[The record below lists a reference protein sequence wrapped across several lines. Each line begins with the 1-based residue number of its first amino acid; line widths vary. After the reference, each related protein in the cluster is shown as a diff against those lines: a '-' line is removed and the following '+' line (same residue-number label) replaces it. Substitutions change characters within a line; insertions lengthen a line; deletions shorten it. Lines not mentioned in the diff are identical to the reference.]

1 MSMKETKYE
10 KVQLQIEA
18 LLQKSIQNG
27 GFKALSSDEVA
38 LLNKLS
44 LAAENF
50 EDNLQMM
57 PIKTPTTLVEMIRFK
72 MFEMNL
78 KQKQLANLLE
88 ISETR
93 ISELLCGK
101 RKLNLELAK
110 KLYQKLN
117 IDAAF
122 LLSGN

>member
-1 MSMKETKYE
+1 MTESKYE
-10 KVQLQIEA
+10 KVQLQIEV
-18 LLQKSIQNG
+18 LLQKSINNG
-27 GFKALSSDEVA
+27 GFKALSSDELA

-44 LAAENF
+44 MAAEQY

-57 PIKTPTTLVEMIRFK
+57 PIKTPTTFVEMIRFK

>member
-1 MSMKETKYE
+1 MTEKDYE
-10 KVQLQIEA
+10 KVQLQIEG
-18 LLQKSIQNG
+18 LLQKSINNG

-44 LAAENF
+44 LAAEQY

-57 PIKTPTTLVEMIRFK
+57 PIKAPTTLVEMIRFK

-88 ISETR
+88 ISDTR

-101 RKLNLELAK
+101 RKLNLEIAK

-122 LLSGN
+122 LLSSN

>member
-1 MSMKETKYE
+1 MSMTETKYE

-18 LLQKSIQNG
+18 LLQKSINNG
-27 GFKALSSDEVA
+27 GFKALSYDEVA

-44 LAAENF
+44 LAAEQY

-122 LLSGN
+122 LLSSN

>member
-1 MSMKETKYE
+1 MKETKYE

-27 GFKALSSDEVA
+27 GFKALLSDEVA

-44 LAAENF
+44 LAAENY

-122 LLSGN
+122 LLSSN

>member
-1 MSMKETKYE
+1 MKETKYE

-44 LAAENF
+44 LAAENY

-117 IDAAF
+117 IDASF
-122 LLSGN
+122 LLSSN

>member
-1 MSMKETKYE
+1 MKETKYE

-27 GFKALSSDEVA
+27 GFKALLSDEVS

-44 LAAENF
+44 LVAENY

-122 LLSGN
+122 LLSSN

>member
-1 MSMKETKYE
+1 MTEKEYE

-18 LLQKSIQNG
+18 LLQKSINNG
-27 GFKALSSDEVA
+27 GFKALSSDEVT

-44 LAAENF
+44 LTAEQY

-122 LLSGN
+122 LLSSN

>member
-1 MSMKETKYE
+1 MTESKYE

-18 LLQKSIQNG
+18 LLQKSINNG
-27 GFKALSSDEVA
+27 GFKVLSSDEVA

-44 LAAENF
+44 LAAEQY

-57 PIKTPTTLVEMIRFK
+57 PIKTPTTLVEMIRYK

-110 KLYQKLN
+110 KLHQKLN

>member
-1 MSMKETKYE
+1 MIMTESKYE

-18 LLQKSIQNG
+18 LLQKSINNG
-27 GFKALSSDEVA
+27 GFKALSSDEVT

-44 LAAENF
+44 LAAEQY

-122 LLSGN
+122 LLSSN

>member
-1 MSMKETKYE
+1 MTESKYE

-18 LLQKSIQNG
+18 LLQKSINNG
-27 GFKALSSDEVA
+27 GFKALSSDEVT

-44 LAAENF
+44 LAAEQY

-122 LLSGN
+122 LLSSN

>member
-1 MSMKETKYE
+1 MTEKDYE
-10 KVQLQIEA
+10 KVQLQIEG
-18 LLQKSIQNG
+18 LLQKSINNG

-44 LAAENF
+44 LAAEQY

-88 ISETR
+88 ISDTR

-101 RKLNLELAK
+101 RKLNLEIAK

-122 LLSGN
+122 LLSSN

>member
-1 MSMKETKYE
+1 MKETKYE
-10 KVQLQIEA
+10 KVRLQIEA

-57 PIKTPTTLVEMIRFK
+57 P
-72 MFEMNL
+72 
-78 KQKQLANLLE
+78 
-88 ISETR
+88 
-93 ISELLCGK
+93 C
-101 RKLNLELAK
+101 
-110 KLYQKLN
+110 
-117 IDAAF
+117 
-122 LLSGN
+122 

>member
-1 MSMKETKYE
+1 MTETKYE
-10 KVQLQIEA
+10 KVQLQIEG
-18 LLQKSIQNG
+18 LLQKSINNG

-44 LAAENF
+44 LTAEQY

>member
-1 MSMKETKYE
+1 MTEKDYE
-10 KVQLQIEA
+10 KVQLQIEG
-18 LLQKSIQNG
+18 LLQKSINNG

-44 LAAENF
+44 LAAEQY

-57 PIKTPTTLVEMIRFK
+57 PIKAPTTLVEMIRFK

-122 LLSGN
+122 LLSSN

>member
-1 MSMKETKYE
+1 MKETKYE

-18 LLQKSIQNG
+18 ILQKSIQNG

-44 LAAENF
+44 LAAENH

>member
-1 MSMKETKYE
+1 MTEKEHE

-44 LAAENF
+44 LAAEKY

-122 LLSGN
+122 LLSSN

>member
-1 MSMKETKYE
+1 MKETKYE

>member
-1 MSMKETKYE
+1 MKETKYE
-10 KVQLQIEA
+10 KVQLQIEV

-44 LAAENF
+44 LAAENY

-117 IDAAF
+117 IDASF
-122 LLSGN
+122 LLSSN

>member
-1 MSMKETKYE
+1 MTETKYE

-18 LLQKSIQNG
+18 LLQKSINNG
-27 GFKALSSDEVA
+27 GFKALSYDEVA

-44 LAAENF
+44 LTAEQY

>member
-1 MSMKETKYE
+1 MTESKYQ
-10 KVQLQIEA
+10 KVQLQIEG
-18 LLQKSIQNG
+18 LLQKSINNG

-44 LAAENF
+44 LAAEQY

-57 PIKTPTTLVEMIRFK
+57 PIKAPTTLVEMIRFK

-88 ISETR
+88 ISDTR

-101 RKLNLELAK
+101 RKLNLEIAK

-122 LLSGN
+122 LLSSN

>member
-1 MSMKETKYE
+1 MSMTESKYE
-10 KVQLQIEA
+10 KVQLQIEV
-18 LLQKSIQNG
+18 LLQKSINNG
-27 GFKALSSDEVA
+27 GFKALSSDELA

-44 LAAENF
+44 MAAEQY

-57 PIKTPTTLVEMIRFK
+57 PIKTPTTFVEMIRFK

>member
-1 MSMKETKYE
+1 MTETKYE

-18 LLQKSIQNG
+18 LLQKSINNG
-27 GFKALSSDEVA
+27 GFKALSYDEVA

-44 LAAENF
+44 LTAEQY

-78 KQKQLANLLE
+78 KQKQLA
-88 ISETR
+88 R
-93 ISELLCGK
+93 
-101 RKLNLELAK
+101 
-110 KLYQKLN
+110 
-117 IDAAF
+117 
-122 LLSGN
+122 

>member
-1 MSMKETKYE
+1 MKETKYE

-44 LAAENF
+44 LAAENY

-72 MFEMNL
+72 MFEMNI

>member
-1 MSMKETKYE
+1 MTEKEYE
-10 KVQLQIEA
+10 KVQLQIEG
-18 LLQKSIQNG
+18 LLQKSINNG
-27 GFKALSSDEVA
+27 GFKALSSDEVS

-44 LAAENF
+44 LAAEQY

>member
-1 MSMKETKYE
+1 
-10 KVQLQIEA
+10 
-18 LLQKSIQNG
+18 
-27 GFKALSSDEVA
+27 
-38 LLNKLS
+38 
-44 LAAENF
+44 
-50 EDNLQMM
+50 MM

-72 MFEMNL
+72 MFEMNI

-122 LLSGN
+122 LLSSN

>member
-1 MSMKETKYE
+1 MKETKYE

-44 LAAENF
+44 LAAENY

-122 LLSGN
+122 LLGSN

>member
-1 MSMKETKYE
+1 MTEKEYE
-10 KVQLQIEA
+10 KVQLQIEG
-18 LLQKSIQNG
+18 LLQKSINNG
-27 GFKALSSDEVA
+27 GFKALSSDEVS

-44 LAAENF
+44 LTAEQY

>member
-1 MSMKETKYE
+1 MKETKYE

-44 LAAENF
+44 LAAENY

-122 LLSGN
+122 LLSSN

>member
-1 MSMKETKYE
+1 MTEKEYE

-122 LLSGN
+122 LLSLN

>member
-1 MSMKETKYE
+1 MTEKEYE
-10 KVQLQIEA
+10 KVQLQIEG
-18 LLQKSIQNG
+18 LLQKSINNG
-27 GFKALSSDEVA
+27 GFKALSSDEVS

-44 LAAENF
+44 LAAEQY

-122 LLSGN
+122 LLSSN

>member
-18 LLQKSIQNG
+18 LLQKSINNG
-27 GFKALSSDEVA
+27 GFKALSSDEVT

-44 LAAENF
+44 LAAEQY

-78 KQKQLANLLE
+78 KQKQVANLLE

-122 LLSGN
+122 LLSSN